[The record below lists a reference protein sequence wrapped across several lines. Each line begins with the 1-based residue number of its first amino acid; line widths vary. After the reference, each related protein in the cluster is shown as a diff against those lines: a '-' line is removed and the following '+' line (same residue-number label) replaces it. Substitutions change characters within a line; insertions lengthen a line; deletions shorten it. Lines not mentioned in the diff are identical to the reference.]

1 MNARIGETSVTPFTN
16 PRGSHGFRLRS
27 CSVTG
32 VGACLPERVLTNAE
46 LEKKL
51 GKADGWILTRTG
63 IRERRLAAD
72 NEFTSDL
79 AKRAAEHA
87 LRRANLRG
95 DQIDLIIVATSTP
108 DMMFPATAC
117 LVQAKLGA

>member
-63 IRERRLAAD
+63 IRECG
-72 NEFTSDL
+72 
-79 AKRAAEHA
+79 KQKYHAERKEEKTAHKGVGNA
-87 LRRANLRG
+87 GVRHPGAFVLQTDQVAN
-95 DQIDLIIVATSTP
+95 
-108 DMMFPATAC
+108 
-117 LVQAKLGA
+117 